1 MQPFVLLIKPS
12 GSDCNLDC
20 EYCFYK
26 NRDPQIGKGSQRMSY
41 EVLEKMTKDYLALR
55 LPMSSFS
62 WQGGE
67 PTLMGLDFFKRAIEL
82 QKKYGKS
89 GQIISN
95 ALQTNGILIDDAWC
109 RFLNKYK
116 FLVGI
121 SIDGPREFHDY
132 YRKDF
137 AGNGTYHKV
146 MNAIKKLK
154 QHNVEFNALV
164 LLTRK
169 NSDHPDKLIDFFTKL
184 GIKYLQF
191 IPCLEVDRTTGRIA
205 DFSVTAE
212 QYGKFLC
219 KTFKRWCEIGP
230 QNLSIRDFESI
241 VSYYVTGSHTICTF
255 ATRCDGYIVI
265 EHTGDAFPCDFF
277 VKPDY
282 KLGNIIKTPIKDLA
296 AGSRKKEF
304 NLKKQD
310 LSNNCLIC
318 RYLAV
323 CRGGCQKNKIARN
336 GGDSGHTYFCDSYKK
351 FFDYALPRITQIA
364 AHLAAESA
372 SKSK

>member
-1 MQPFVLLIKPS
+1 MQPFTLLIKPS

-26 NRDPQIGKGSQRMSY
+26 NRASQVGKGRQRMSY
-41 EVLEKMTKDYLALR
+41 EVLEQMTKDYLALR
-55 LPMSSFS
+55 QPISSFS

-67 PTLMGLDFFKRAIEL
+67 PTLMELDFYKKAIEL
-82 QKKYGKS
+82 QQKYGQP
-89 GQIISN
+89 GQLISN

-121 SIDGPREFHDY
+121 SIDGPKEFHDY
-132 YRKDF
+132 YRKDS
-137 AGNGTYHKV
+137 AGNGTYDKV
-146 MNAIKKLK
+146 INAIEKFKRQK
-154 QHNVEFNALV
+154 VEFNALV
-164 LLTRK
+164 LLTSK
-169 NSDHPDKLIDFFTKL
+169 NADHPDELIDFFIDL

-191 IPCLEVDRTTGRIA
+191 IPCREVDRATGRIT

-212 QYGKFLC
+212 QYGQFLC
-219 KTFKRWCEIGP
+219 RTFDRWCEIGP

-241 VSYYVTGSHTICTF
+241 VSYYVTGRHTICTF
-255 ATRCDGYIVI
+255 ATRCEGYIVI
-265 EHTGDAFPCDFF
+265 EHTGEAFPCDFF
-277 VKPDY
+277 VEPDFT
-282 KLGNIIKTPIKDLA
+282 LGNIIKTPIKDLA
-296 AGSRKKEF
+296 AGSKKTDF
-304 NLKKQD
+304 DRSKQN
-310 LSNNCLIC
+310 LSNKCLIC

-323 CRGGCQKNKIARN
+323 CRGGCRKDKIAPN
-336 GGDSGHTYFCDSYKK
+336 ESSTGHTYFCDSYKK

-372 SKSK
+372 PK